1 MLTSRLL
8 LLSAVLPLCL
18 AASPQDGTKA
28 RVDEATGSAVTLTP
42 YLSGDSADKPT
53 GQQLELALDGQTK
66 YFNARGIEVKDA
78 ASRAGILRKGAILI
92 FKSVQKD
99 GKATAASLHAVA
111 N

>member
-1 MLTSRLL
+1 MLASRLL

-28 RVDEATGSAVTLTP
+28 RVDEATDSAVTLTSFRP
-42 YLSGDSADKPT
+42 GDSADKPT

-78 ASRAGILRKGAILI
+78 ASRAGILRKGALLI

-99 GKATAASLHAVA
+99 GKATAAVLTAVA
-111 N
+111 S